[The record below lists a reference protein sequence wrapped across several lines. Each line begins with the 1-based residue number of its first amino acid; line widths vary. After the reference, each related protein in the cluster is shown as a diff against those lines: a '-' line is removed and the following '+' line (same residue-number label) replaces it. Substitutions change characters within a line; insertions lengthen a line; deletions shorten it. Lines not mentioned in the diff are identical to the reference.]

1 MSFYAIASNMMEYM
15 TNENSFGAFP
25 QMSSLNGIIVETKN
39 QMSRK
44 CHSAIVLE
52 MIYKKSFKQPNFWQR
67 FVIFLAFNQT
77 FPSICIVELWLSFHF
92 IKNYSGILELVLF
105 SRQCNRISM

>member
-1 MSFYAIASNMMEYM
+1 MMEYM

-44 CHSAIVLE
+44 CHSAIVLD
-52 MIYKKSFKQPNFWQR
+52 MIYKKIFEPTNFWQR
-67 FVIFLAFNQT
+67 FVSFSCLRANF
-77 FPSICIVELWLSFHF
+77 SIS
-92 IKNYSGILELVLF
+92 
-105 SRQCNRISM
+105 